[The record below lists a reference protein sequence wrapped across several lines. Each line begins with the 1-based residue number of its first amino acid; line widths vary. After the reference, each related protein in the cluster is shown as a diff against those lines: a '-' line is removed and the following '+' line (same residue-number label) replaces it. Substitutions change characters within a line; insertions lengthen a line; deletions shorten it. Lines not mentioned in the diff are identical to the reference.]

1 MNSERPAS
9 AELEDE
15 LAQKTAEV
23 RILQQVSTVINST
36 LNLDEILDIVLG
48 TMDDLFGFS
57 HSILLL
63 DDSEETLSV
72 VASHGYEENAIG
84 AKVPV
89 GTGLIAVVAKKRRM
103 MRLGNLG
110 QRRAYLSAV
119 RSQMEQEGQAVE
131 LEEPT
136 KLTRSS

>member
-1 MNSERPAS
+1 MSSERPAS
-9 AELEDE
+9 AALEDK

-57 HSILLL
+57 HAILLL

-72 VASHGYEENAIG
+72 VASHGYEEDAIG

-89 GTGLIAVVAKKRRM
+89 GTGLIGVVAKKRRCHW
-103 MRLGNLG
+103 RQSTGGNRTHRG
-110 QRRAYLSAV
+110 CR
-119 RSQMEQEGQAVE
+119 
-131 LEEPT
+131 
-136 KLTRSS
+136 